1 MKLVVSLG
9 DVAYPT
15 LSVDFNLVITQAVCD
30 CNLLIWD
37 EVAIVTLDTK
47 LYKSPVET
55 GTLTKATV
63 NVASESA
70 SPAIRSCTGA
80 SACDTSSTVV
90 LVDKATSSLDAA
102 FMTFDT
108 TTLLL
113 SVEPKI
119 SSQIGTYTM
128 QLTQTV

>member
-15 LSVDFNLVITQAVCD
+15 LSVSFNLVISQATCD

-37 EVAIVTLDTK
+37 EPTITTLDTK

-55 GTLTKATV
+55 KTLTKATI
-63 NVASESA
+63 NAASETA

-80 SACDTSSTVV
+80 SACVRTSTVV
-90 LVDKATSSLDAA
+90 LIDKNSGSLDTA

-113 SVEPKI
+113 TVEPTV
-119 SSQIGTYTM
+119 SS
-128 QLTQTV
+128 